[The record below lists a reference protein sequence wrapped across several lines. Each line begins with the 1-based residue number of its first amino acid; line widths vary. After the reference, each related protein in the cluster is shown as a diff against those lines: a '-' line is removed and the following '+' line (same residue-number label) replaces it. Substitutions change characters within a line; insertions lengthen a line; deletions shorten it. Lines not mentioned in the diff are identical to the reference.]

1 MAGIQIF
8 TNQACDSLGRK
19 PPKANRIDHDRL
31 YLWGRVRE
39 SMLDRTDLR
48 TSDGVKDGE

>member
-19 PPKANRIDHDRL
+19 PPKANRIDHDRMCT
-31 YLWGRVRE
+31 YGGASASE
-39 SMLDRTDLR
+39 SMLDLR